1 MSAAS
6 AQVLEKKEKRGALFK
21 KFPHVYVILFAII
34 LLSAILTYV
43 ISPNVYDFQ
52 VNADGTTS
60 KLINPAS
67 YHAVERNPTTPW
79 GVLMSIPK
87 GMGQVASIIFFIF
100 IIGGSFNI
108 IQATGAV
115 ESGIRAAARTLQGKE
130 AALLFVIVLLFSIGG
145 TSFGMAE
152 EALVF
157 IPMLVPLA
165 IALGYDSLVGVA
177 LALVGPCAGFTAAFL
192 NPFTEA
198 VAQGIVGLP
207 IFSGMGYRI
216 GLWVVSTLIA
226 FGFIYIYARKVKKD
240 PKFSIMYEEDKAR
253 ETVTQDVNAPFTLR
267 QKIVLILML
276 STFVVLVYGV
286 SKFGWYIDELAALF
300 LGMGIILGLIGGLWP
315 SKIASAFVDGATAL
329 AVGALVVGVAR
340 GILVVL
346 TEGSI
351 LHTIVHFLA
360 QLVSGLPSAI
370 SVVGMYLVQLI
381 ISVIIPSG
389 SGMASVTMPIMGP
402 LATLLG
408 ITQQTAVLVYQFADG
423 FTNIIIPTSG
433 YLLAGLALAK
443 VPYEKWVRW
452 YWPLFWIFLVF
463 GAVAVVVAQVIKFGP
478 F

>member
-1 MSAAS
+1 MSAATTQ
-6 AQVLEKKEKRGALFK
+6 AVEQEKRGSVLK
-21 KFPHVYVILFAII
+21 KFPHVYVILFIII
-34 LLSAILTYV
+34 LLSAALTYI
-43 ISPNVYDFQ
+43 ISPNVYDLKL
-52 VNADGTTS
+52 NADGTAS
-60 KLINPAS
+60 RLIDPAS
-67 YHAVERNPTTPW
+67 YHAVERNATTPW

-87 GMGQVASIIFFIF
+87 GMAEVASIIFFIF

-115 ESGIRAAARTLQGKE
+115 EASIRAAATRLQGKE

-165 IALGYDSLVGVA
+165 IALGYDSLTGVA

-192 NPFTEA
+192 NPFTEG

-207 IFSGMGYRI
+207 MFSGMELRVV
-216 GLWVVSTLIA
+216 LWVLSTLLA
-226 FGFIYIYARKVKKD
+226 FWFIYTYAQRVKKN
-240 PKFSIMYEEDKAR
+240 PQLSTMYAEDKAR
-253 ETVTQDVNAPFTLR
+253 EQVTEDVKTTFTLR
-267 QKIVLILML
+267 HKIVLGLML
-276 STFVVLVYGV
+276 ATFVLLVYGV
-286 SKFGWYIDELAALF
+286 NKWGWYIDELAALF
-300 LGMGIILGLIGGLWP
+300 LGMGIVLGLIGGLWP

-340 GILVVL
+340 AILVVL
-346 TEGSI
+346 KEGVI

-360 QLVSGLPSAI
+360 TVVSGLPAAI
-370 SVVGMYLVQLI
+370 SVVGMYIVQLV

-443 VPYEKWVRW
+443 VPYEKWVKW
-452 YWPLFWIFLVF
+452 YWPLFLIYVVF
-463 GAVAVVVAQVIKFGP
+463 GAVAVVVAQIIKFGP